1 MASLNQ
7 SKSTISYLPTTAPI
21 QIFKDP
27 APVQIFNEHASPSS
41 SASSTTAASP
51 APEPPKP
58 MNGLLT
64 APMLEAMIVS
74 TAKMRADR
82 PVDKTFF
89 LSVVAGIWL
98 GFGAIGALSAAS
110 GVPQSVRTEWPILP
124 KFLMGAV
131 FAFALHF
138 IVMFGGELFTGT
150 IMIFGVGW
158 FNRAI
163 HIRRSLINL
172 VVVYVGN
179 WCGCLI
185 MAYFMAYLTD
195 IFNDP
200 SSRQWLAVATVGKT
214 KGHGWGVLFLR
225 GIGANTM
232 VCMAVCLY
240 NMCTD
245 SAGKIMAIWF
255 PVVVFVISGWEHC
268 VANMFF
274 LSVGLMYGAPSTI
287 ARLWFNQSAA
297 LVGNMVGGAIVIGL
311 TLHLMNN
318 WVSPIPWKIEPEDEK
333 K

>member
-1 MASLNQ
+1 MSSYDQTNP

-21 QIFKDP
+21 QIFK
-27 APVQIFNEHASPSS
+27 EHAST
-41 SASSTTAASP
+41 ASSSP

-58 MNGLLT
+58 LNGMNT
-64 APMLEAMIVS
+64 APALEAMIVK
-74 TAKMRADR
+74 TAKIRADR
-82 PVDKTFF
+82 PVDQTFF

-98 GFGAIGALSAAS
+98 GFGAIGALSAAC

-124 KFLMGAV
+124 KFLMGAI

-138 IVMFGGELFTGT
+138 IVMLGGELFTGT

-158 FNRAI
+158 WNRAI
-163 HIRRSLINL
+163 NIPRSLINL
-172 VVVYVGN
+172 LVVYIGN

-200 SSRQWLAVATVGKT
+200 SSRQWLAVATLGKT
-214 KGHGWGVLFLR
+214 QGHGWGVLFLK

-232 VCMAVCLY
+232 VCMAVLLY
-240 NMCTD
+240 NICTD

-255 PVVVFVISGWEHC
+255 PVVVFVISGYEHC

-274 LSVGLMYGAPSTI
+274 LSVGLLYGAPSTI
-287 ARLWFNQSAA
+287 GRLWFNQSAA
-297 LVGNMVGGAIVIGL
+297 ALGNMVGGAIVIGL

-318 WVSPIPWKIEPEDEK
+318 WVSPIPWKRKSEDSNDK
-333 K
+333 

>member
-1 MASLNQ
+1 MALNYNQ
-7 SKSTISYLPTTAPI
+7 SKPTVSYLPTTAPI
-21 QIFKDP
+21 TIMR
-27 APVQIFNEHASPSS
+27 ESTSTS
-41 SASSTTAASP
+41 LASSTAASSP
-51 APEPPKP
+51 APPPP
-58 MNGLLT
+58 MPLGIQS
-64 APMLEAMIVS
+64 AAAIEGMILQS
-74 TAKMRADR
+74 AKIRLGR
-82 PVDKTFF
+82 PLDQTFF

-98 GFGAIGALSAAS
+98 GFGAIGALSAAC

-138 IVMFGGELFTGT
+138 IVMLGGELFTGV
-150 IMIFGVGW
+150 IMVFGVGW
-158 FNRAI
+158 WNRAI
-163 HIRRSLINL
+163 NVPKSLVNL
-172 VVVYVGN
+172 VTVYIGN

-195 IFNDP
+195 IFDDP
-200 SSRQWLAVATVGKT
+200 SSRQWLTVATLGKT
-214 KGHGWGVLFLR
+214 NGHGWGILFLK

-240 NMCTD
+240 LGCSD

-255 PVVVFVISGWEHC
+255 PVVVFVISGYEHC

-274 LSVGLMYGAPSTI
+274 LSVGLLYGAPTTI

-311 TLHLMNN
+311 TLHLMNH
-318 WVSPIPWKIEPEDEK
+318 WVSPLDWAINKIKGSSEEK
-333 K
+333 